1 MNPEKDVISVLSC
14 ILFLIEGY
22 RPFRSMEE
30 QYMTFFIGITYF
42 LIDMIHYVETVDLL
56 VHHFLSIW
64 LCILSI
70 SHPAPHDVYQI
81 IYNTEWS
88 TLPLLC
94 SHYMSGRTK
103 KFSQILFMGLFL
115 KFRIV
120 GLFPLLYHES
130 LTILQRTPIVLLYGL
145 NLFWLKR
152 ILAHLNK

>member
-1 MNPEKDVISVLSC
+1 MNPEKDVLSVLSC

-30 QYMTFFIGITYF
+30 QYITFFIGITYF
-42 LIDMIHYVETVDLL
+42 LIDMIHYVETVDIL
-56 VHHFLSIW
+56 VHHFLSLW
-64 LCILSI
+64 LCILAI
-70 SHPAPHDVYQI
+70 SHPAPHEVSQT

-94 SHYMSGRTK
+94 SHYTSGRTK
-103 KFSQILFMGLFL
+103 KVLQLLFIALFL

-120 GLFPLLYHES
+120 GLFPLLYGS
-130 LTILQRTPIVLLYGL
+130 LTMIQKTPIILLYGL

-152 ILAHLNK
+152 ILTHLNK